1 MLFFTRCSLHE
12 LHVKNWG
19 RHSPQQVS
27 TRPRPHHTCTHP
39 PPTSPGPRSLA
50 NGALD
55 VACADQ
61 AVLPSNTSCMLT
73 CTAGYTLSGT
83 QPSCS
88 NGTFAAGNVSCA
100 AGWARYLNV
109 TSGTVDEP
117 TLWGYTAED
126 LQIITLV
133 VAVVSVCSALC
144 LCGACPCGPNKE
156 EAGFPGA
163 EEFWKSGQKT
173 EWWRLVL
180 ASLAIFFDAFEVGAG
195 WALII
200 GQDQLVEAI
209 FGDGELSWT
218 WANVGEL
225 LVLISNILP
234 LIGFALAVITGP
246 GVYVGCAITGVDSS
260 FELVSNKF
268 VGFFMLTSAFKP
280 LAQPYYLA
288 TETFSKAE
296 AKWYRAIFF
305 LIDKFLGLAG
315 SLLLL
320 MDFDEAVDKATQI
333 LALWVVAATAVAA
346 FFDIADY
353 GLDDTDALDAFLKQ
367 AKEAKGDFDDLK
379 QAREDEKTARAA
391 VKKERLNQQNAGYQ

>member
-1 MLFFTRCSLHE
+1 VAHALVGQTKKKQDSL
-12 LHVKNWG
+12 VPKN
-19 RHSPQQVS
+19 
-27 TRPRPHHTCTHP
+27 
-39 PPTSPGPRSLA
+39 
-50 NGALD
+50 
-55 VACADQ
+55 
-61 AVLPSNTSCMLT
+61 
-73 CTAGYTLSGT
+73 SGK
-83 QPSCS
+83 
-88 NGTFAAGNVSCA
+88 AA
-100 AGWARYLNV
+100 
-109 TSGTVDEP
+109 
-117 TLWGYTAED
+117 
-126 LQIITLV
+126 
-133 VAVVSVCSALC
+133 
-144 LCGACPCGPNKE
+144 K
-156 EAGFPGA
+156 
-163 EEFWKSGQKT
+163 KT

-353 GLDDTDALDAFLKQ
+353 GLDDTDALDTFLKQ

-379 QAREDEKTARAA
+379 GQHKDFKQALKDEKTDRAA
-391 VKKERLNQQNAGYQ
+391 VKKERLNQQNAGYHTSN